1 MQLDMTNRNI
11 NTGKEKDK
19 TFIYRWYNYILQRVR
34 HNWVTEQQVTVY
46 LGQREAMIKYNG

>member
-19 TFIYRWYNYILQRVR
+19 TFIYRWYNYISQRVG